1 MLIKSKL
8 RSLQRSFPKAA
19 MRCFSGN
26 AEQLANDADNN
37 AAERTAAACSTVNTT
52 VSTSSGTA
60 EQPAVL
66 AVNPKDAVAD
76 SPMLR
81 RTFHTIIAMFQA
93 THICDFYITKYLA
106 KPMAQL
112 QSLFSN
118 ISGGLRWL
126 C

>member
-1 MLIKSKL
+1 MK
-8 RSLQRSFPKAA
+8 
-19 MRCFSGN
+19 CFSGN

-60 EQPAVL
+60 EQPAAL

-81 RTFHTIIAMFQA
+81 GTFHTIIA
-93 THICDFYITKYLA
+93 TSISRSI
-106 KPMAQL
+106 L
-112 QSLFSN
+112 QSLWHSCRAYSA
-118 ISGGLRWL
+118 IYPVGYDGYADSAMTD